1 MNNKDIIKSFLNDF
15 IKDQKIFTSVD
26 LSNKI
31 KQEGMWISNTEV
43 ANELKDIFN
52 NEDIFDGYAT
62 QRTVL
67 EDNNG
72 TRVNALVYYPCDQK
86 SSDAK
91 YVESITPQEFDRI
104 VLSLNA
110 KKAVA
115 TQPVVTKPKTTR
127 RKKADPAVATTI
139 VVDPVVSSVVTPV
152 ASSVVTPVASSV
164 VTPSATSVVT
174 PSATSVVTP
183 SATSV
188 VTPSATSVV
197 TPSAT
202 TNTEDLTKPKAFTK
216 TSRNYQKFNFKTPK

>member
-31 KQEGMWISNTEV
+31 KQEGIWISNTEV

-91 YVESITPQEFDRI
+91 YVESITPQEFDKI
-104 VLSLNA
+104 VLVLNA
-110 KKAVA
+110 KKAIA
-115 TQPVVTKPKTTR
+115 TQPVVAKTKTTR
-127 RKKADPAVATTI
+127 RKKADPAVAIAT
-139 VVDPVVSSVVTPV
+139 
-152 ASSVVTPVASSV
+152 
-164 VTPSATSVVT
+164 TSVVT
-174 PSATSVVTP
+174 PSAASVVTP
-183 SATSV
+183 SAASVSAASV
-188 VTPSATSVV
+188 VTPSAASVV
-197 TPSAT
+197 TPSAS
-202 TNTEDLTKPKAFTK
+202 TNTEDLSKPKAFTK
-216 TSRNYQKFNFKTPK
+216 TSRDYKKFNFKTPK

>member
-127 RKKADPAVATTI
+127 RKKADP
-139 VVDPVVSSVVTPV
+139 VVTPS
-152 ASSVVTPVASSV
+152 AASV
-164 VTPSATSVVT
+164 VTPSAASVVT
-174 PSATSVVTP
+174 PSAASVVTP
-183 SATSV
+183 SAASV
-188 VTPSATSVV
+188 VTPSAS
-197 TPSAT
+197 
-202 TNTEDLTKPKAFTK
+202 TNTEDLSKPKAFTK